1 MQPSVRAHEAIL
13 NAMRSFPDVD
23 TVQAAGC
30 AALAVIAVN
39 GPSCAPIHLFF
50 SKKKLTRAAGPPTKQ
65 TRTSASC

>member
-39 GPSCAPIHLFF
+39 GPSRPYPPVLF
-50 SKKKLTRAAGPPTKQ
+50 KKKTDACGR
-65 TRTSASC
+65 SAN